1 MTGVQT
7 CALPIFTSKVMGVN
21 IRRFNIGTE
30 DGIFDGFIDLYV
42 NDMDNLDR
50 LIKMLQKIK
59 GIEKVIRK
67 DL

>member
-1 MTGVQT
+1 MGMINDITRV
-7 CALPIFTSKVMGVN
+7 TSKVMGVN

-42 NDMDNLDR
+42 NDMENLES
-50 LIKMLQKIK
+50 LIGKLQKIK
-59 GIEKVIRK
+59 GIEKVLRK

>member
-1 MTGVQT
+1 MINDITR
-7 CALPIFTSKVMGVN
+7 ITSKVMGVN

-42 NDMDNLDR
+42 NDMNNLDS
-50 LIKMLQKIK
+50 LIKKLQKIK
-59 GIEKVIRK
+59 GIEKVFRK

>member
-1 MTGVQT
+1 
-7 CALPIFTSKVMGVN
+7 MGVN

-42 NDMDNLDR
+42 NDMQNLEN
-50 LIKMLQKIK
+50 LIKKLQKIN
-59 GIEKVIRK
+59 GVESVSRK